1 MKGLSRKMEVK
12 NKGSYQPEIIKPVI
26 RITDDL
32 PPYWLVYQKSREQE
46 YTILCNLEIRG
57 RTGHKEPRGMKAT
70 VYYNRK
76 LLQMDQAAENLI
88 REYLTP
94 VTYEL
99 SDDDQEEDTAMQPVM
114 ERFGDNE
121 AWELYHTRREIQDQV
136 RKWAYAQIAQEELR
150 EPVAYIW
157 ADYEEQDYYLPD
169 DFYCIS
175 DGMDQA
181 LHDSG
186 LKPGEQMYAMFLAGY
201 LKGSRETDRPVP
213 TLVKESLQ
221 RPILSKYNIWL

>member
-1 MKGLSRKMEVK
+1 MKEVT
-12 NKGSYQPEIIKPVI
+12 NKGSYQPKIIKPVI

-46 YTILCNLEIRG
+46 YTILCNLEIKG

-76 LLQMDQAAENLI
+76 LLQMDQAAEDLI
-88 REYLTP
+88 REYLAP

-99 SDDDQEEDTAMQPVM
+99 PDDGQGEDTAMQPIM
-114 ERFGDNE
+114 KQFGE
-121 AWELYHTRREIQDQV
+121 TAAWELYHTRRKIQDQV
-136 RKWAYAQIAQEELR
+136 REWAYTQLAQVELQ

-157 ADYEEQDYYLPD
+157 ADYEEANHHLPD

-175 DGMDQA
+175 KGMERA
-181 LHDSG
+181 LSDSG
-186 LKPGEQMYAMFLAGY
+186 LESGDWMYAIFIAGY
-201 LKGSRETDRPVP
+201 LKGSRETDQPVP
-213 TLVKESLQ
+213 ALVNRSLQ
-221 RPILSKYNIWL
+221 RPILSNHNICL